1 MRMLLRLIGL
11 LVLLAVLLAGLAF
24 ALPDRAHVERSITI
38 ARPQAQVWLLL
49 SNLRR
54 FNEWSPWFARD
65 PAARYTYSGP
75 EAAVGSRL
83 AWASERS
90 DVGSGSQTIVALKP
104 FESVEL
110 ELDFGNLGKS
120 QVRYELRTESNET
133 RVTWRM
139 DSELPLHL
147 DQRFGWNLLGRYMG
161 LFMDRLTGPDFER
174 GLLNLRALADTFPNV
189 DIAGVTPQQLEMPAR
204 KLIYVEV
211 DSAGDDAALKR
222 AWDAG
227 LLQLHRFVVQHGLKA
242 GSAPLAL
249 TRRRDAGSWSF
260 ELALPAE
267 YDLMPEDTAVRGRV
281 LPAGSVVQIS
291 HSGSL
296 RERQREI
303 DKLQAWV
310 AVKGLRAGTPLI
322 EEYADDAALLQGQV
336 RIALPLQP
344 VAQN

>member
-1 MRMLLRLIGL
+1 MRMFLRLIGL
-11 LVLLAVLLAGLAF
+11 FVLLVALLVGLAF

-54 FNEWSPWFARD
+54 FNEWSPWYARD

-83 AWASERS
+83 AWASERR

-104 FESVEL
+104 FESVAL
-110 ELDFGNLGKS
+110 ELDFGDLGKS
-120 QVRYELRTESNET
+120 QARYELRTESNET
-133 RVTWRM
+133 RVTWRL

-147 DQRFGWNLLGRYMG
+147 DQRFGWNVLGRYMG
-161 LFMDRLTGPDFER
+161 LFMDRLTGPDFEQ
-174 GLLNLRALADTFPNV
+174 GLLNLRALADTFPNI
-189 DIAGVTPQQLEMPAR
+189 DIADITPQLVQVPVR

-211 DSAGDDAALKR
+211 DSATDDAALKR
-222 AWDAG
+222 AWEAG
-227 LLQLHRFVVQHGLKA
+227 LLQLHRFIVQHGLKA

-249 TRRRDAGSWSF
+249 TRRRDAGNWSF

-267 YDLMPEDTAVRGRV
+267 YDLMPGDTAVRGRV
-281 LPAGSVVQIS
+281 LPAGSAVQLT

-296 RERQREI
+296 QARQRETE
-303 DKLQAWV
+303 KLQAWMT
-310 AVKGLRAGTPLI
+310 VKGLPAGAPLV
-322 EEYADDAALLQGQV
+322 EEYAENADVLQGQV
-336 RIALPLQP
+336 RILLPLQ
-344 VAQN
+344 VSAQN